1 MSTRILWI
9 VIHVNKVLSQVWFP
23 ERLIVVRTCWS
34 WWGRRWW
41 SAWGSSRRSGPRP
54 PRPRCSGARCTDR
67 RASASWSTGSLTSVA
82 LCGETATQSTR
93 LVSTKLCFF
102 PLFRVFRNPIKDTH
116 IQNQIHR
123 GHDGYPILPIMS
135 DDEGVFCYVECLF
148 NYQVC
153 LPSQV
158 LFVFDYYNNPS
169 WVVSMAVKL
178 VPPPHFSGYC
188 ILHYGNNWCCN
199 RNCAM
204 F

>member
-1 MSTRILWI
+1 MLVI
-9 VIHVNKVLSQVWFP
+9 VI
-23 ERLIVVRTCWS
+23 E
-34 WWGRRWW
+34 
-41 SAWGSSRRSGPRP
+41 
-54 PRPRCSGARCTDR
+54 
-67 RASASWSTGSLTSVA
+67 
-82 LCGETATQSTR
+82 
-93 LVSTKLCFF
+93 
-102 PLFRVFRNPIKDTH
+102 
-116 IQNQIHR
+116 
-123 GHDGYPILPIMS
+123 GYPILSIMS

-148 NYQVC
+148 KNQVC

-188 ILHYGNNWCCN
+188 ILHYGNYWCCN